1 MMTVDPNEKGAQ
13 NKRENIASLIHFTE
27 QQKTI
32 VDLYILEENTKERHW
47 DMDPEDPNI
56 YIEWMNGTNLLRN
69 KINNRINMTKE
80 QKRIAMNNNSQKQ
93 QIANNNGNNPRKQPI
108 PPPPPKETITTTS
121 GKEYRIEERPDLVQA
136 ATHKPATKRYPRYSR
151 S

>member
-1 MMTVDPNEKGAQ
+1 MTVDPSERGAQ
-13 NKRENIASLIHFTE
+13 NKRENIASLIHLTE

-32 VDLYILEENTKERHW
+32 IDLYILEENTKSRHW
-47 DMDPEDPNI
+47 QLDPEDPNI
-56 YIEWMNGTNLLRN
+56 YVEWMNGTNLLRN
-69 KINNRINMTKE
+69 KINARINMTRE

-93 QIANNNGNNPRKQPI
+93 QQVNNNGNSTKKQPI

-136 ATHKPATKRYPRYSR
+136 ATHKPTKRYPRYSR